1 MLDLETKTLSSLELV
16 EELDDSDKVLIERA
30 GDMVKADAS
39 AIKQDLNS
47 LDEYKSLNDD
57 DKILV
62 ERDGE
67 MVKVDKSIISDA
79 VAPDWNEN
87 NTESPNY
94 IANRPFY
101 KEDGGNVVILP
112 EITVDLSDPQFYRPP
127 YLYVVIT
134 QILSSS
140 PYEICELD
148 EEYIVEYNGNE
159 YHLTS
164 YYSDELICI
173 CIGTFSDNDFIIGV
187 PTFGV
192 EEKIPI
198 LLFLNPNTPPASM
211 NATIKISKQSFN
223 YHKISDKYLN
233 GILINSGKNIGAEGF
248 NNKNNVALG
257 MYSHVEGG
265 GIPEPF
271 PLETI
276 ILSGNNLDG
285 YIVDSSSDGV
295 DTYIGCKIINTAD
308 EKEYYIIDEYVN
320 NGFLYI
326 ILNDDVNLGD
336 QIDSWEFT
344 IEKNG
349 NSAFGDCSHAEGC
362 GTVAKGYSSHAEGA
376 NTFAMGECSYAGG
389 NFTVSKCDNQHVFG
403 CLNVIDDG
411 DNYIEIVGNGEF
423 GDNTYTR
430 SNARTLDWQG
440 NESLAGSITLGKGSV
455 DEVTLTAAYLKH
467 MMSGGGDSG
476 DESEENS
483 SPFFL
488 IGITRSGDNMD
499 IMNLNQTWQDIRENL
514 SNGKICIC
522 KSVIS
527 SENITSLEMFLVK
540 IVGIDNDVYYVDAK
554 EVFSDS
560 DIQHHFTAS
569 QPDENPQCQLPID

>member
-39 AIKQDLNS
+39 AIKQDLDS
-47 LDEYKSLNDD
+47 LDEYKSLNEN

-87 NTESPNY
+87 DETSPNY

-101 KEDGGNVVILP
+101 REDGGNVVILP
-112 EITVDLSDPQFYRPP
+112 EITVDLNTNVFSGGP
-127 YLYVVIT
+127 YPYVVIT
-134 QILSSS
+134 QTTSSN

-148 EEYIVEYNGNE
+148 EEYMVEYNGNE

-164 YYSDELICI
+164 YYSDELMCI
-173 CIGTFSDNDFIIGV
+173 CIGPFSDDGFIIGV
-187 PTFGV
+187 PLDV
-192 EEKIPI
+192 PDKIPI
-198 LLFLNPNTPPASM
+198 LLFLNPNTSPTSM
-211 NATIKISKQSFN
+211 DATIKISKQNFN

-257 MYSHVEGG
+257 KYSHVEGG
-265 GIPEPF
+265 ILD
-271 PLETI
+271 PLLSGTI
-276 ILSGNNLDG
+276 VLSGNNLNG
-285 YIVDSSSDGV
+285 YIVDSSSIGAE
-295 DTYIGCKIINTAD
+295 TYIGCKIINPAD
-308 EKEYYIIDEYVN
+308 EKEYYIVDEYVN
-320 NGFLYI
+320 NGFFCI

-344 IEKNG
+344 LENKG
-349 NSAFGDCSHAEGC
+349 NSAFGDYSHAEGC
-362 GTVAKGYSSHAEGA
+362 GTVARGYSSHAEGT
-376 NTFAMGECSYAGG
+376 NTFAIGECSYAGG
-389 NFTVSKCDNQHVFG
+389 NLTVSKGYNQHVFG
-403 CLNVIDDG
+403 RLNVIDDG
-411 DNYIEIVGNGEF
+411 NNYIEIVGNGDIQAF
-423 GDNTYTR
+423 TR

-476 DESEENS
+476 DESEETD
-483 SPFFL
+483 SPFFM
-488 IGITRSGDNMD
+488 IEITRSD
-499 IMNLNQTWQDIRENL
+499 IMTLNQTWQDIRSNL
-514 SNGKICIC
+514 EDGKICIC
-522 KSVIS
+522 KSVNS
-527 SENITSLEMFLVK
+527 SENIMSFEMCLVK
-540 IVGIDNDVYYVDAK
+540 IVGIDSDVYYVDAQ
-554 EVFSDS
+554 
-560 DIQHHFTAS
+560 DILTAETYHFTAS
-569 QPDENPQCQLPID
+569 QPDENPQCPWELN